1 MSEAEEVTD
10 AQRISALEAKVA
22 DLETKLAS
30 EKEAHQKLLAA
41 RRDWNRR
48 KVKKAVA
55 SVKRQLR
62 ASA

>member
-1 MSEAEEVTD
+1 MSESEEVTD

-22 DLETKLAS
+22 DLETQLAA
-30 EKEAHQKLLAA
+30 EKEAHQKLLAI
-41 RRDWNRR
+41 RRNWNRR
-48 KVKKAVA
+48 KVNKAVA